1 MRCRRMF
8 RFVPVYVRRL
18 HFDEK
23 SPFSPCGAGAR
34 CVCVCACMRVYVCV
48 CGSVLMA
55 DVTGLTALSQDC
67 SAAEMVR
74 MLNELFARFDQ
85 LAAV

>member
-1 MRCRRMF
+1 MSVSVCII
-8 RFVPVYVRRL
+8 
-18 HFDEK
+18 
-23 SPFSPCGAGAR
+23 A
-34 CVCVCACMRVYVCV
+34 CVCVCD
-48 CGSVLMA
+48 SVLMA

-74 MLNELFARFDQ
+74 MLNELFGRFDQ